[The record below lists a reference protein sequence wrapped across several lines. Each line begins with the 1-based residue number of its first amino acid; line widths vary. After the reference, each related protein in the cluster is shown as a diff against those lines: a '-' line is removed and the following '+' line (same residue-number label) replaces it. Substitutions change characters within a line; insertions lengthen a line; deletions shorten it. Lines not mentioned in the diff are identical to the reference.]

1 MTSLYI
7 LLQKKKFEFQVL
19 NTGHSLC
26 SGGLSQCK
34 ISTFTEVNDLY
45 TYSTH

>member
-1 MTSLYI
+1 MTSFYI
-7 LLQKKKFEFQVL
+7 LLHKKAKVL
-19 NTGHSLC
+19 NTLC